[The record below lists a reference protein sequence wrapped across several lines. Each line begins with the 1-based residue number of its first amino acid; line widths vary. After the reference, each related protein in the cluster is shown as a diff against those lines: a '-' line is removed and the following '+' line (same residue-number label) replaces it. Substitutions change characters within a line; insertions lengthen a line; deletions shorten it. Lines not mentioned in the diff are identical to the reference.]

1 MLDVVSLDFGGI
13 MSNDDVFFDLC
24 VRNHEYQIE
33 RDANGKVKVMS
44 GTGGKTGNRNAKLTR
59 QLDAWAERDGRG
71 VAFDSST
78 LFRLPNTA
86 MRLPDA
92 AWVSRSRLALL
103 SEQDKDRYLPLCPE
117 FVVELTSPS
126 DRLPAVR
133 EKMEEWMANG
143 CELGWLL
150 HAADRQ
156 VHVYRTNSVTILEA
170 PTQLRGEGP
179 VEGFELD
186 LSLIWNPGW

>member
-1 MLDVVSLDFGGI
+1 M
-13 MSNDDVFFDLC
+13 
-24 VRNHEYQIE
+24 E
-33 RDANGKVKVMS
+33 RDANGKVKIMP
-44 GTGGKTGNRNAKLTR
+44 GREGKTGNRNAKLTR

-92 AWVSRSRLALL
+92 AWVSRARLATL
-103 SEQDKDRYLPLCPE
+103 SEKEKERYLPLCPD

-126 DRLPAVR
+126 DRLPMVR

-143 CELGWLL
+143 CQFGWLL
-150 HAADRQ
+150 HVAEQQ
-156 VHVYRTNSVTILEA
+156 VHICRGSGMTIVEA
-170 PTQLRGEGP
+170 PATLRGEGP

-186 LSLIWNPGW
+186 LGLIWNPGW